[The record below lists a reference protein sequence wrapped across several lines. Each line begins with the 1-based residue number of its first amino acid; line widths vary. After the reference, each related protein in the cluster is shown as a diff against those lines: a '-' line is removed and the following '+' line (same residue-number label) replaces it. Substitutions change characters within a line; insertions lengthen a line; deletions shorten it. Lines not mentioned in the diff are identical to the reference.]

1 MYFLPTEVQLD
12 IFKCFNFNQLSSF
25 QQTNLFYKNFIN
37 EYDEELARKKFDK
50 LEILYG
56 HEGSSSYYELFVPE
70 PKLYEF
76 ELSEELKKKWK
87 NGIEESIP
95 MFICDFDISINIAV
109 FELNQDTYHPC
120 K

>member
-12 IFKCFNFNQLSSF
+12 IFKCFDFNQLSYF
-25 QQTNLFYKNFIN
+25 RQTNRFYKNFVN

-50 LEILYG
+50 LEILYDF
-56 HEGSSSYYELFVPE
+56 EGGSSYYELFMPE

-76 ELSEELKKKWK
+76 ELSEQLEKKWK

-109 FELNQDTYHPC
+109 CELNQNTYHPG